1 MRKPALLCAIG
12 AVAMSLALQKSSGM
26 YDLPSLWLAT
36 AASICALLAAV
47 FSDSVTERNYLA
59 PQLVF
64 GGGFLYGLY
73 CHVFQNPAFYA
84 DQSKLRGFRGLA
96 LVALIIGAAYLC
108 VHLRASLQKARFIA
122 LLLVFAVMGVA
133 LIRASPRPFMDV
145 WVDRQL
151 GARALAE
158 GQNPYSVTYPDIYR
172 RGNQPGPFYDPRLL
186 KNGRVIAYPYLP
198 LTVMLDRLTFGDV
211 RYISLLFML
220 IAAWTL
226 ARLGPGATGELAAL
240 ALLYQGRSFFLLEQ
254 GWTEPQVLAAF
265 TVALWCASRPSK
277 RWPQWLAIGLSL
289 GVLAAS
295 KQYSPL
301 LILPL
306 WMVIPKPLRLRASL
320 LGLLVVALTIIPFWI
335 WDREGLLRGIVYM
348 QIWQPPRLD
357 ALSWMAFWGR
367 TFGPPPFLLS
377 PAALAA
383 LLALGL
389 GLRWQSS
396 TGRAAATAAAAWLLF
411 VLFNKQAFCNY
422 DWLGGGLL
430 CAAAAAFSKEV
441 AS

>member
-1 MRKPALLCAIG
+1 MRRPALFCAVG
-12 AVAMSLALQKSSGM
+12 AVAMSVALQRSSGM
-26 YDLPSLWLAT
+26 YELPALWLAT
-36 AASICALLAAV
+36 VASVCALLAAA
-47 FSDSVTERNYLA
+47 FADCKERDYLT

-84 DQSKLRGFRGLA
+84 DQGKLQGFRGLA
-96 LVALIIGAAYLC
+96 LVAFIAGSAYLC
-108 VHLRASLQKARFIA
+108 VHLRASLQRARFIA
-122 LLLVFAVMGVA
+122 LLLIFAVMGVA

-151 GARALAE
+151 GARALAD
-158 GQNPYSVTYPDIYR
+158 GHNPYSVSYPDIYR
-172 RGNQPGPFYDPRLL
+172 RGGQPGPFYDPRLL
-186 KNGRVIAYPYLP
+186 QNGRVIAYPYLP
-198 LTVMLDRLTFGDV
+198 LIVMLDRLSFGDV
-211 RYISLLFML
+211 RYLSLLFML
-220 IAAWTL
+220 IAAWAI
-226 ARLGPGATGELAAL
+226 ARLGMGATGELAAL

-265 TVALWCASRPSK
+265 TVALCFASRPSK
-277 RWPQWLAIGLSL
+277 RWPEWLAIGLSL
-289 GVLAAS
+289 GMLAAT

-306 WMVIPKPLRLRASL
+306 WMVIPKPARLRASL
-320 LGLLVVALTIIPFWI
+320 LALLVVALTIVPFWI
-335 WDREGLLRGIVYM
+335 WDREGLLRGVVYM

-367 TFGPPPFLLS
+367 TFGVAQLTLV
-377 PAALAA
+377 PAVLGT

-389 GLRWQSS
+389 GLRWRSS
-396 TGRAAATAAAAWLLF
+396 AGRAAATAAAASLVF